1 MAEENNGA
9 AANGNASN
17 VKASNTNEAP
27 AAPNI
32 QVMVQYTKDFSFENP
47 NAPMSLGG
55 DVSQNSKINI
65 VVNVEATPM
74 ADDHFEVVLQLEA
87 SAKDGEKVIFN
98 AELYFGGVFKLHN
111 CPPDT
116 VHPMVMIEC
125 PRILFPFARRIISDA
140 IRDGGF
146 PPLMIDPVDFTQLYR
161 DSIVANV
168 EQSKAAEAAK
178 TAKETKQ

>member
-1 MAEENNGA
+1 MAEETKAPEGA
-9 AANGNASN
+9 ANANA
-17 VKASNTNEAP
+17 AQ

-47 NAPMSLGG
+47 NAPMSLSG
-55 DVSQNSKINI
+55 DVSQNSQINI

-74 ADDHFEVVLQLEA
+74 ADDTFEVVLQLEA

-98 AELYFGGVFKLHN
+98 AELFFGGVFKLIN
-111 CPPDT
+111 CPADAI
-116 VHPMVMIEC
+116 HPMVMIEC

-161 DSIVANV
+161 DSVVANA
-168 EQSKAAEAAK
+168 EAHKAAEAAK
-178 TAKETKQ
+178 VEDETKQ

>member
-1 MAEENNGA
+1 MADEDKTNETPAA
-9 AANGNASN
+9 AANGAQ
-17 VKASNTNEAP
+17 
-27 AAPNI
+27 AAPHI

-47 NAPMSLGG
+47 NAPMSLSG

-87 SAKDGEKVIFN
+87 SAKDDKNVIFN
-98 AELYFGGVFKLHN
+98 AELFFGGVFKIHN
-111 CPPDT
+111 CPADS

-161 DSIVANV
+161 DSVLANV
-168 EQSKAAEAAK
+168 EQQKAAEAAK
-178 TAKETKQ
+178 AAEETKQ

>member
-1 MAEENNGA
+1 MAEDDKKGTEA
-9 AANGNASN
+9 AANPNA
-17 VKASNTNEAP
+17 AQ
-27 AAPNI
+27 AAPHI

-47 NAPMSLGG
+47 NAPMSLSG

-74 ADDHFEVVLQLEA
+74 ADDHFQVILQLEA
-87 SAKDGEKVIFN
+87 SAKDGDDKVVFN
-98 AELYFGGVFKLHN
+98 AELFFGGVFKIHN
-111 CPPDT
+111 CPADSI
-116 VHPMVMIEC
+116 HPMVMIEC

-161 DSIVANV
+161 DSVMANA
-168 EQSKAAEAAK
+168 QAQKDADAAK
-178 TAKETKQ
+178 AKEETKQ